1 MTPPPPVASVDVAFW
16 QALLSHVDLS
26 VPVTGRWC
34 ELTAAATA
42 EWQRSV
48 GLEPTG
54 TLDCSTWNTAAEAL
68 AWIAERAP
76 STRPSLTPGDRGEHV
91 RYAQRRLVA
100 RGHRVTIDGVFS
112 PAMRRAVDAFRVAEG
127 MQPAPGIDEAV
138 WAALG

>member
-1 MTPPPPVASVDVAFW
+1 MTLEVAIW

-26 VPVTGRWC
+26 VPVTGWWC

-48 GLEPTG
+48 GLEPSG
-54 TLDCSTWNTAAEAL
+54 VLDGSTWNAAAEAL

-76 STRPSLTPGDRGEHV
+76 ASRPPLTPGDRGEHV

-112 PAMRRAVDAFRVAEG
+112 PSMRRAVDAFRVAEG
-127 MQPAPGIDEAV
+127 LQPGPGIDDAV